1 MNQGFIRAAAA
12 TPKIR
17 VADPEYN
24 AGQITDLTRQAAA
37 AQAKII
43 VFPELCLTGYTCGDL
58 FLQTPLLLKA
68 REQLSA
74 ILKATKDLDLVAFIG
89 DRKSVV

>member
-37 AQAKII
+37 AQAKI
-43 VFPELCLTGYTCGDL
+43 
-58 FLQTPLLLKA
+58 K
-68 REQLSA
+68 
-74 ILKATKDLDLVAFIG
+74 IG
-89 DRKSVV
+89 RAHV